1 MEHAN
6 RCRIIL
12 SAEQLVPVCDAG
24 GGNRSNRC
32 DACEAFP
39 FDDTKSITVQGR
51 HLLEGELRSIN
62 ISDEEIREA
71 LEYDVALIVNAVR
84 SAIEISPPDLAAD
97 MADRGIILTG
107 GGALLNNLDRR
118 LKIELGLPVTMAE
131 DAQTSVVL
139 GLGKTLSDFELHKRM
154 KLGNPVYSSGWEP

>member
-1 MEHAN
+1 
-6 RCRIIL
+6 
-12 SAEQLVPVCDAG
+12 
-24 GGNRSNRC
+24 
-32 DACEAFP
+32 
-39 FDDTKSITVQGR
+39 VQGR